1 MELKN
6 INTKNLYYASNKLST
21 YANEIYAEMK
31 TAHKLMCE
39 GFITEAQYAAIKED
53 REKKIA
59 PYENGADLLTRFAN
73 AVNAQIAM
81 ETSGD
86 IMSEFMAANA
96 EPVDSFDLEDV
107 NVAVSRAT
115 GLDDPMPC

>member
-21 YANEIYAEMK
+21 YANEIYVEMK

-53 REKKIA
+53 REKKMA

-96 EPVDSFDLEDV
+96 EPVDSFDLEAV
-107 NVAVSRAT
+107 NAAVSRAT

>member
-53 REKKIA
+53 HDKKIA
-59 PYENGADLLTRFAN
+59 PYENGADLLTRLHSRSSSSPPKA
-73 AVNAQIAM
+73 AAAKIS
-81 ETSGD
+81 TSERSDGRSR
-86 IMSEFMAANA
+86 MTATVLMTTAHAS
-96 EPVDSFDLEDV
+96 
-107 NVAVSRAT
+107 VSVSA
-115 GLDDPMPC
+115 